1 MAKQIKLSKI
11 DLDQMRK
18 AKTKEIIEGI
28 YELFDVITAQYEEE
42 VIDPETNKK
51 N

>member
-11 DLDQMRK
+11 ADDQSGK

-28 YELFDVITAQYEEE
+28 YELFDVITAQYKKE